1 MGALPFVLIAILEP
15 TKIYLA
21 SGLYHSRIA
30 NRLGMTLAFLVGLT
44 ALTFVTF
51 ETMFN
56 ALIQQNTNITQQ
68 TRQLVNERYEVLDAI
83 ETIDRDI
90 NRFSSATPQQ
100 IRQQFSTPIE
110 NLEADRKQRIDTAAR
125 DHDETLTTLTAR
137 LDSLQAKM

>member
-1 MGALPFVLIAILEP
+1 
-15 TKIYLA
+15 
-21 SGLYHSRIA
+21 
-30 NRLGMTLAFLVGLT
+30 MTLAFLVGLT

-100 IRQQFSTPIE
+100 IRQQFSTQLKILKQIE
-110 NLEADRKQRIDTAAR
+110 S
-125 DHDETLTTLTAR
+125 DE
-137 LDSLQAKM
+137 